1 METLSDKQRDR
12 WPPYCPLQ
20 SSFFLTVTPNII
32 TSRPIGHS
40 EPRDVQGDHILYFIL
55 FPLGLR
61 ACQFKGPHPFIGN
74 QFVPHSGGV
83 DSINEPIGRWR
94 ILKRIIKN
102 TLQREEKK
110 IVSFCNPQNCRC
122 FFLDIAVHKLPRP
135 RGSRVQLFQNG
146 SVMQKRFHQNYFYS
160 RDRLLYFLHKR
171 IIEYFKFL
179 CFDPVMPGYL
189 IPYFIH
195 SN

>member
-94 ILKRIIKN
+94 ILKRIIK
-102 TLQREEKK
+102 TRCRERKK
-110 IVSFCNPQNCRC
+110 RL
-122 FFLDIAVHKLPRP
+122 FLSATRRTAAAFSLISLCINSRAPGAAESSSSKTDPLCKK
-135 RGSRVQLFQNG
+135 GSI
-146 SVMQKRFHQNYFYS
+146 
-160 RDRLLYFLHKR
+160 R
-171 IIEYFKFL
+171 IIFI
-179 CFDPVMPGYL
+179 PG
-189 IPYFIH
+189 IACCI
-195 SN
+195 SCTSES